1 MTDNNDQEDSPTVT
15 YESYND
21 ICEALVARL
30 AQKKGK
36 TDKEQQNILNL
47 MKGVIDFKYIEPTPI
62 QEKTIIPLSEGRDI
76 IAQSQSGTGKTGAFV
91 IGVLSRI
98 NPHRNYPQAIIL
110 ATTREL
116 ATQINTVCKCI
127 SKYMGISTCLTIGG
141 ENMSVRDNIREA
153 KRSHI
158 IVGTPGRVNNIIDRN
173 AFKMKHI
180 KALVLDEAD
189 ALLGSDF
196 RDQIKSILMKLE
208 EDAQICIYS
217 ATIDNETLELAENF
231 IEDPLIVTMNE
242 DKLNLDL
249 IQQFKIEMN
258 CDDDKLPT
266 LFDLYGQLTIT
277 QAVIFAN
284 SINRAKVIYDA
295 MREEGF
301 EVGLIHGHMSS
312 EERVNTLASF
322 RRAEFRVLLATDVI
336 ARGIDVQQIGLVF
349 NYDLPKER
357 KTYLHRIGRSG
368 RFKKKG
374 IAINFVVRYND
385 RRGRD
390 RRNRRNNISD
400 YEKLDN
406 ITSHY
411 KNTIH
416 HMPRPDKINEILMGT
431 EVDITRNK

>member
-1 MTDNNDQEDSPTVT
+1 
-15 YESYND
+15 
-21 ICEALVARL
+21 
-30 AQKKGK
+30 
-36 TDKEQQNILNL
+36 
-47 MKGVIDFKYIEPTPI
+47 
-62 QEKTIIPLSEGRDI
+62 
-76 IAQSQSGTGKTGAFV
+76 
-91 IGVLSRI
+91 
-98 NPHRNYPQAIIL
+98 
-110 ATTREL
+110 
-116 ATQINTVCKCI
+116 
-127 SKYMGISTCLTIGG
+127 
-141 ENMSVRDNIREA
+141 
-153 KRSHI
+153 
-158 IVGTPGRVNNIIDRN
+158 
-173 AFKMKHI
+173 MKHI